1 MDSPPEVT
9 FFTLKGSWLGLYAL
23 DTLARDVMVPSV
35 SHGFKAFTLSHN
47 LYPGNEVDKVIE
59 NAMTAG
65 AILSKRPQKTPWGG
79 CSGYFKEPGENL

>member
-47 LYPGNEVDKVIE
+47 LYPK
-59 NAMTAG
+59 
-65 AILSKRPQKTPWGG
+65 
-79 CSGYFKEPGENL
+79 